1 MKKAK
6 RFLTGLL
13 SAVLA
18 LSLCAMPAMAE
29 GGTITSTIDT
39 NRTGSLTIN
48 KYEGNEAKEDN
59 LLDGVTFTAYKVA
72 DIVQSTT
79 EAGTTDVKMQP
90 VEALTNIKPD
100 IQITSETKYDDIKD
114 TVEKALAKD
123 ADPKLVAAGT
133 AVTGESLDASGN
145 KIKGQAKFTNLGVG
159 VYLIVETDAPSQ
171 IVNKTANFL
180 VSIPMANEDGTGWN
194 YNIVANPKN
203 AAVYGGISLKK
214 YGKNYTP
221 DGNSSEA
228 PLEGAKFYL
237 QRKEGDEWVTVTAPT
252 VSNGNGTVDA
262 ETGLLTTNRDGM
274 INITDLAPGTYR
286 FIEYSAPQGY
296 IMDGQAAYEFTI
308 NNNQTVTIDD
318 AYKDTLENTI
328 KVVNEKPS
336 MEKQVKTGVDA
347 ENKDVYGKATDAS
360 VGDVVTWKVTAAVPS
375 NVNKLAKYILTD
387 NMSEALTWE
396 SETEANLTIETKPNV
411 ELVKGTDYTLTVPVN
426 GTAGGTWTIEF
437 TTEGKDKLAASK
449 VTSISVTFNTKLNS
463 NATVNNKG
471 NLNDAGLTY
480 SNGFTSDDEKYP
492 DQPEPKDEVIK
503 NEASVYTFG
512 MNVEKVDGKD
522 SNVKLQGAE
531 FDLYLYNGSETNP
544 TEAELKNNGVKV
556 GHYTTDENGKIH
568 VSGLKNGT
576 YYLVETKAP
585 TYSVVENG
593 ETKTYSY
600 NLLKEP
606 VKVVVAVEYVVK
618 ETTTITTDENGN
630 VTTNK
635 SVDSE
640 KYVGG
645 ENNSGNYKVIIK
657 NNKGFNLPTTG
668 GFGTLLFSGIGV
680 LLVVAG
686 VGVLLSL
693 KKKNRA

>member
-13 SAVLA
+13 SAALA
-18 LSLCAMPAMAE
+18 LSLCAMPAMAADNGE
-29 GGTITSTIDT
+29 TITSTINT
-39 NRTGSLTIN
+39 AQKGSLTIN
-48 KYEGNEAKEDN
+48 KYEGDKDDPDK

-72 DIVQSTT
+72 DIVQST

-90 VEALTNIKPD
+90 VEALTSIKPD
-100 IQITSETKYDDIKD
+100 IQITSETKYNDIKD
-114 TVEKALAKD
+114 TVEKALAED
-123 ADPKLVAAGT
+123 ATPKLTAFATATTGDKGT
-133 AVTGESLDASGN
+133 
-145 KIKGQAKFTNLGVG
+145 KGQAVFSEMPVG
-159 VYLIVETDAPSQ
+159 VYLIVETGAPSQ

-214 YGKNYTP
+214 YGKNYNP
-221 DGNSSEA
+221 DGTFSEVA
-228 PLEGAKFYL
+228 LSGATFYL
-237 QRKEGDEWVTVTAPT
+237 QRQEGDNWVTVTAPT
-252 VSNGNGTVDA
+252 VSGGNGSVDA
-262 ETGLLTTNRDGM
+262 SGLLTTSADGI

-296 IMDGQAAYEFTI
+296 IMDGQAAYVFTI
-308 NNNQTVTIDD
+308 NNDQSVTISD
-318 AYKDTLENTI
+318 AYKDTLADTI
-328 KVVNEKPS
+328 KVVNEKPN
-336 MEKQVKTGVDA
+336 MEKQVKTGVDT

-360 VGDVVTWKVTAAVPS
+360 VSDVVTWKVTAAVPS

-387 NMSEALTWE
+387 TMSSALTWE
-396 SETEANLTIETKPNV
+396 SETEANLTIKTNPDV
-411 ELVKGTDYTLTVPVN
+411 ELVKDTDYTLTVPAN
-426 GTAGGTWTIEF
+426 GTEGGTWTIEF
-437 TTEGKDKLAASK
+437 TTTGKEKLAANN
-449 VTSISVTFNTKLNS
+449 VTSISVTFNTKLNDK
-463 NATVNNKG
+463 ATVNNTG

-480 SNGFTSDDEKYP
+480 SNGFKSDDAKYP
-492 DQPEPKDEVIK
+492 EQPEPKDEVIK
-503 NEASVYTFG
+503 NQASVYTFG
-512 MNVEKVDGKD
+512 MKVEKVDGKN
-522 SNVKLQGAE
+522 SSIKLQGAE

-544 TEAELKNNGVKV
+544 TEAELKNNGHCV
-556 GHYTTDENGKIH
+556 GHYTTDKEGKIH

-585 TYSVVENG
+585 TYTVVENG

-606 VKVVVAVEYVVK
+606 VKVVVAVEYEV
-618 ETTTITTDENGN
+618 TTNTTITTDANGN

-635 SVDSE
+635 IVSE

-645 ENNSGNYKVIIK
+645 EDDSGNYKVIIK

>member
-1 MKKAK
+1 MRKAK

-13 SAVLA
+13 SAALA

-39 NRTGSLTIN
+39 SRTGNLTIN
-48 KYEGNEAKEDN
+48 KYEGDKAEDDK

-72 DIVQSTT
+72 DIVQST

-90 VEALTNIKPD
+90 VEALKNIKSD
-100 IQITSETKYDDIKD
+100 IQITSGTKYDDIED
-114 TVEKALAKD
+114 TVEKALAKN
-123 ADPKLVAAGT
+123 ANPKLTAFATATTGDKGT
-133 AVTGESLDASGN
+133 
-145 KIKGQAKFTNLGVG
+145 KGQAVFNGMPVG

-180 VSIPMANEDGTGWN
+180 VSIPMVNANGDGWN
-194 YNIVANPKN
+194 YDIVANPKN

-214 YGKNYTP
+214 YGKNYNP
-221 DGNSSEA
+221 DGTFTEVALS
-228 PLEGAKFYL
+228 GATFYL
-237 QRKEGDEWVTVTAPT
+237 QRKEGDNWVTVTAPT
-252 VSNGNGTVDA
+252 VSPNNGSVDA
-262 ETGLLTTNRDGM
+262 SGLLTTSTDGM

-286 FIEYSAPQGY
+286 FIECSAPQGY

-308 NNNQTVTIDD
+308 NPDQTVTISE
-318 AYKDTLENTI
+318 AYKDTRLANTI
-328 KVVNEKPS
+328 KVVNEKPNI
-336 MEKQVKTGVDA
+336 EKQVKTGVDA
-347 ENKDVYGKATDAS
+347 YGKATDAS

-387 NMSEALTWE
+387 NMSQALTWK
-396 SETEANLTIETKPNV
+396 SETEANLTIETNPHVDLV
-411 ELVKGTDYTLTVPVN
+411 ENTDYKLTVPAN
-426 GTAGGTWTIEF
+426 GTKGGTWTIDF
-437 TTEGKDKLAASK
+437 TTAGKDKLAANN

-463 NATVNNKG
+463 KATVNNKG

-480 SNGFTSDDEKYP
+480 SNGFKSTDEEYP
-492 DQPEPKDEVIK
+492 DQPDPKDEVIK

-522 SNVKLQGAE
+522 SSVKLQGAE
-531 FDLYLYNGSETNP
+531 FDLYLYNGSEKNP
-544 TEAELKNNGVKV
+544 TEAELKKTGVKV
-556 GHYTTDENGKIH
+556 GHYTTNEYGEIH

-585 TYSVVENG
+585 TYNVVENG

-600 NLLKEP
+600 NLLREP
-606 VKVVVAVEYVVK
+606 VQVVVAVEYEVK
-618 ETTTITTDENGN
+618 ETTTTTTDANGN

-635 SVDSE
+635 IESE

-686 VGVLLSL
+686 VGVLLNL
-693 KKKNRA
+693 KKKNRT

>member
-13 SAVLA
+13 SAALA

-48 KYEGNEAKEDN
+48 KYEGNEQDPDK

-90 VEALTNIKPD
+90 VEALTTIDPD
-100 IQITSETKYDDIKD
+100 IQITSETKYDNIRD
-114 TVEKALAKD
+114 TVDAALAD
-123 ADPKLVAAGT
+123 GADPKLTAFATATTGDNGT
-133 AVTGESLDASGN
+133 
-145 KIKGQAKFTNLGVG
+145 KGQAVFNEMPVG

-214 YGKNYTP
+214 YGKNYNP
-221 DGNSSEA
+221 DGSSTEA
-228 PLEGAKFYL
+228 PLGGAKFYL
-237 QRKEGDEWVTVTAPT
+237 QRKEGNEWVTVTAPT

-262 ETGLLTTNRDGM
+262 ETGLLTTNNDGM

-296 IMDGQAAYEFTI
+296 IMDGQAAYVFTI
-308 NNNQTVTIDD
+308 NNDQTVTISD
-318 AYKDTLENTI
+318 AYKDTLANTI
-328 KVVNEKPS
+328 KVVNEKPN

-347 ENKDVYGKATDAS
+347 ENKDVYGNATDAS

-387 NMSEALTWE
+387 NMSKALTWE
-396 SETEANLTIETKPNV
+396 SEAKANLTIATNPNV
-411 ELVKGTDYTLTVPVN
+411 DLVKGTDYTLTVPVD
-426 GTAGGTWTIEF
+426 GTEGGTWTIEF
-437 TTEGKDKLAASK
+437 TTAGKEKLAANN
-449 VTSISVTFNTKLNS
+449 VTSISVTFNTKLNDK
-463 NATVNNKG
+463 ATVNKTG

-480 SNGFTSDDEKYP
+480 SNGFKSDDAKYP
-492 DQPEPKDEVIK
+492 EQPEPKDEVIK

-556 GHYTTDENGKIH
+556 GHYTTDENGEIH

-585 TYSVVENG
+585 TYNVVENG

-606 VKVVVAVEYVVK
+606 VKVVVAVEYEVK
-618 ETTTITTDENGN
+618 ETTTITTDANGN

-635 SVDSE
+635 IESK
-640 KYVGG
+640 KYLGG
-645 ENNSGNYKVIIK
+645 ENDSGNYKVIIK

>member
-13 SAVLA
+13 SAALA

-29 GGTITSTIDT
+29 GGTITSTINT
-39 NRTGSLTIN
+39 AQKGSLTIN
-48 KYEGNEAKEDN
+48 KYEGDAADADN

-72 DIVQSTT
+72 DIVQST

-90 VEALTNIKPD
+90 VDALTSIKPD
-100 IQITSETKYDDIKD
+100 IQITSETQYKDIKD
-114 TVEKALAKD
+114 TVDAALAD
-123 ADPKLVAAGT
+123 GANPKLIAFATATTGANGT
-133 AVTGESLDASGN
+133 
-145 KIKGQAKFTNLGVG
+145 KGQAVFSEMPVG
-159 VYLIVETDAPSQ
+159 VYLIVETGAPSQ

-180 VSIPMANEDGTGWN
+180 VSIPMANADGTGWN
-194 YNIVANPKN
+194 YDIVANPKN
-203 AAVYGGISLKK
+203 AAVYGGISLRK

-221 DGNSSEA
+221 DGKSSEV
-228 PLEGAKFYL
+228 PLEGATFYL
-237 QRKEGDEWVTVTAPT
+237 QRKAGDEWVTVTAPT

-308 NNNQTVTIDD
+308 NPDQTVTISGAYQD
-318 AYKDTLENTI
+318 ALLNTI

-387 NMSEALTWE
+387 TMSEALTWE
-396 SETEANLTIETKPNV
+396 SVEKANLTIETNPHV
-411 ELVKGTDYTLTVPVN
+411 DLVKDTDYTLTVPAN
-426 GTAGGTWTIEF
+426 DTEGGTWTIEF
-437 TTEGKDKLAASK
+437 TTAGKDKLAASK

-480 SNGFTSDDEKYP
+480 SNGFKSDDEKYP
-492 DQPEPKDEVIK
+492 DQPDPKDEVIK

-512 MNVEKVDGKD
+512 MKVEKVDGKD
-522 SNVKLQGAE
+522 SRGKLPGAE
-531 FDLYLYNGSETNP
+531 FDLYLYNGSEANP
-544 TEAELKNNGVKV
+544 TEAELKNHGKLV
-556 GHYTTDENGKIH
+556 GHYTTDVNGQIN
-568 VSGLKNGT
+568 VSGLENGT

-585 TYSVVENG
+585 TYNVVENG
-593 ETKTYSY
+593 ETKIYSY

-606 VKVVVAVEYVVK
+606 VKVVVAVEYEVK
-618 ETTTITTDENGN
+618 ETTTITTDANGN

-635 SVDSE
+635 IESK

-645 ENNSGNYKVIIK
+645 ENDSGNYKVIIK

>member
-13 SAVLA
+13 SAALA
-18 LSLCAMPAMAE
+18 LSLCAMPAMAADNGE
-29 GGTITSTIDT
+29 TITSTINT
-39 NRTGSLTIN
+39 AQKGSLTIN
-48 KYEGNEAKEDN
+48 KYEGDKQDPEK

-72 DIVQSTT
+72 DIVQST

-90 VEALTNIKPD
+90 VEALTKIKSD

-114 TVEKALAKD
+114 TVDAALAED
-123 ADPKLVAAGT
+123 ANPKLT
-133 AVTGESLDASGN
+133 AFATATTGDNG
-145 KIKGQAKFTNLGVG
+145 ITGQAVFSEMPVG
-159 VYLIVETDAPSQ
+159 VYLIVETGAPSQ

-180 VSIPMANEDGTGWN
+180 VSIPMAKEDGTGWN
-194 YNIVANPKN
+194 YDIVANPKN

-214 YGKNYTP
+214 YGKNYNP
-221 DGNSSEA
+221 DGTFSEVA
-228 PLEGAKFYL
+228 LSGATFYL
-237 QRKEGDEWVTVTAPT
+237 QRKEGDDWVTVTAPT
-252 VSNGNGTVDA
+252 VSDSNGSVDA
-262 ETGLLTTNRDGM
+262 SGLLTTSANGM

-308 NNNQTVTIDD
+308 NNDQTVTISD
-318 AYKDTLENTI
+318 AYKDTLANTI

-347 ENKDVYGKATDAS
+347 YGKATDAS

-387 NMSEALTWE
+387 NMSKALTWE
-396 SETEANLTIETKPNV
+396 SETEANLTIETNPNV
-411 ELVKGTDYTLTVPVN
+411 KLDKDTDYTLTVPED
-426 GTAGGTWTIEF
+426 GTEGGTWTIEF
-437 TTEGKDKLAASK
+437 TTAGKEKLAANN
-449 VTSISVTFNTKLNS
+449 VTSISVTFNTRLNK
-463 NATVNNKG
+463 NATVNKEG
-471 NLNDAGLTY
+471 NLNDASLTY
-480 SNGFTSDDEKYP
+480 SNGFKSNDEEYP
-492 DQPEPKDEVIK
+492 TQPDPKDEVIK

-512 MNVEKVDGKD
+512 MNIEKVDGKD
-522 SNVKLQGAE
+522 SRGKLQGAE

-556 GHYTTDENGKIH
+556 GHYTTDVYGEIH

-585 TYSVVENG
+585 TYNVVENG

-606 VKVVVAVEYVVK
+606 VKVVVNVQYEVDTK
-618 ETTTITTDENGN
+618 TTITTDANGN

-635 SVDSE
+635 IESK

-645 ENNSGNYKVIIK
+645 ENDSGNYKVIIK

-693 KKKNRA
+693 KKKNRT

>member
-13 SAVLA
+13 SAALA

-48 KYEGNEAKEDN
+48 KYEGDAAEEDK

-72 DIVQSTT
+72 NIVQST

-90 VEALTNIKPD
+90 VEALTKIKSD
-100 IQITSETKYDDIKD
+100 IQITSETKYDNIKD

-123 ADPKLVAAGT
+123 ADPKLIAFAT
-133 AVTGESLDASGN
+133 ATTGANDV
-145 KIKGQAKFTNLGVG
+145 KGQAVFSEMPVG
-159 VYLIVETDAPSQ
+159 VYLIVETGAPSQ
-171 IVNKTANFL
+171 IVNNTANFL
-180 VSIPMANEDGTGWN
+180 VSIPMANTDGTGWN
-194 YNIVANPKN
+194 YDIVANPKN

-214 YGKNYTP
+214 YGKNYNP
-221 DGNSSEA
+221 DGTFSEVA
-228 PLEGAKFYL
+228 LSGATFYL
-237 QRKEGDEWVTVTAPT
+237 QRQEGDNWVTVTAPT
-252 VSNGNGTVDA
+252 VSANNGSVDA
-262 ETGLLTTNRDGM
+262 SGLLTTSTEGM

-286 FIEYSAPQGY
+286 FIEHSAPQGY
-296 IMDGQAAYEFTI
+296 IMDGQAAYVFTI
-308 NNNQTVTIDD
+308 NNDQTVTISEAYQD
-318 AYKDTLENTI
+318 ALPNTI
-328 KVVNEKPS
+328 KVVNEKPN
-336 MEKQVKTGVDA
+336 MEKQVKTGVDT
-347 ENKDVYGKATDAS
+347 YGKATDAS

-387 NMSEALTWE
+387 NMSKALTWE
-396 SETEANLTIETKPNV
+396 SVAKANLTIETNPNV
-411 ELVKGTDYTLTVPVN
+411 ELVKGTDYTLTVPAD
-426 GTAGGTWTIEF
+426 GTEGGTWTIEF
-437 TTEGKDKLAASK
+437 TTSGKEKLAASN
-449 VTSISVTFNTKLNS
+449 VTSISVTFNTTLNK
-463 NATVNNKG
+463 NATVNNTG

-480 SNGFTSDDEKYP
+480 SNGFKSDDAKYP
-492 DQPEPKDEVIK
+492 EQPEPKDEVIK
-503 NEASVYTFG
+503 NQASVYTFG
-512 MNVEKVDGKD
+512 MKVEKVDGKN
-522 SNVKLQGAE
+522 SSIKLQGAE

-585 TYSVVENG
+585 TYSVTENG

-606 VKVVVAVEYVVK
+606 VKVVVAVQYEVTT
-618 ETTTITTDENGN
+618 TTTITTDENGN

-635 SVDSE
+635 IVSE

-645 ENNSGNYKVIIK
+645 EDDSGNYKVIIK

>member
-13 SAVLA
+13 SAALA
-18 LSLCAMPAMAE
+18 LSLCAMPAMANAMLPP
-29 GGTITSTIDT
+29 STIETD
-39 NRTGSLTIN
+39 REGSLTIY
-48 KYEGNEAKEDN
+48 KFEGNEAKEDK
-59 LLDGVTFTAYKVA
+59 LLDGVTFTAYQVA
-72 DIVQSTT
+72 DIEQPTDPTT
-79 EAGTTDVKMQP
+79 GTTGVEMKPVK
-90 VEALTNIKPD
+90 ALTDIDPD
-100 IQITSETKYDDIKD
+100 IKITSETKYTDIKE
-114 TVEKALAKD
+114 TVDAALAN
-123 ADPKLVAAGT
+123 GT
-133 AVTGESLDASGN
+133 LTAFNTATTGENGT
-145 KIKGQAKFTNLGVG
+145 KGEAKFEKMPVG

-180 VSIPMANEDGTGWN
+180 VSIPMVNEDGKSWN
-194 YNIVANPKN
+194 YDIKVYPKN
-203 AAVYGGISLKK
+203 TAVYGGINLKK
-214 YGKNYTP
+214 YGKNYNP
-221 DGNSSEA
+221 DGTSTEVALS
-228 PLEGAKFYL
+228 GATFYL
-237 QRKEGDEWVTVTAPT
+237 QRKDGDQWVTVTAPK
-252 VSNGNGTVDA
+252 VSDGNGTVDGN
-262 ETGLLTTNRDGM
+262 GLLTTSADGM

-308 NNNQTVTIDD
+308 NDNQTVTISD
-318 AYKDTLENTI
+318 AYKDTLPDTI

-387 NMSEALTWE
+387 TMSSALTWE
-396 SETEANLTIETKPNV
+396 SETEANLTIATNPNV
-411 ELVKGTDYTLTVPVN
+411 ALEDTDYILTVPKD
-426 GTAGGTWTIEF
+426 GTEGGTWTIEF
-437 TTEGKDKLAASK
+437 TTAGKEKLATNK
-449 VTSISVTFNTKLNS
+449 VTSISVTFNTTLND
-463 NATVNNKG
+463 NATVNKTG
-471 NLNDAGLTY
+471 NLNDASLTY
-480 SNGFTSDDEKYP
+480 SNGFKSNDEEYP
-492 DQPEPKDEVIK
+492 TQPDPKDEVIK

-522 SNVKLQGAE
+522 SSIKLQGAE
-531 FDLYLYNGSETNP
+531 FNLYLYNGSETNP
-544 TEAELKNNGVKV
+544 TEAELAKNGVFV
-556 GHYTTDENGKIH
+556 GHYTTGENGEIH
-568 VSGLKNGT
+568 VNGLKNGT

-585 TYSVVENG
+585 TYNGVENG

-606 VKVVVAVEYVVK
+606 VKVVVNVQYEVTTK
-618 ETTTITTDENGN
+618 TTIKTDANGN

-635 SVDSE
+635 IEST
-640 KYVGG
+640 KYLGG
-645 ENNSGNYKVIIK
+645 ENDSGNYKVIIK

-693 KKKNRA
+693 KKKNRT

>member
-13 SAVLA
+13 SAALA

-48 KYEGNEAKEDN
+48 KYEGDKAEDDK

-72 DIVQSTT
+72 DIVQSPDAST
-79 EAGTTDVKMQP
+79 GTTDVKMQP
-90 VEALTNIKPD
+90 VKALTKINSD

-114 TVEKALAKD
+114 TVDAALAD
-123 ADPKLVAAGT
+123 GADPKLEAAGT

-180 VSIPMANEDGTGWN
+180 VSIPMVNADGTGWN
-194 YNIVANPKN
+194 YDIVANPKN

-214 YGKNYTP
+214 YGKNYNP
-221 DGNSSEA
+221 DGSSTEV

-252 VSNGNGTVDA
+252 VSADNGTVDA
-262 ETGLLTTNRDGM
+262 KTGLLTTSKQGM

-308 NNNQTVTIDD
+308 NNDQTVTISEAYQD
-318 AYKDTLENTI
+318 ALPNTI

-336 MEKQVKTGVDA
+336 IEKQVKTGVDA
-347 ENKDVYGKATDAS
+347 YGKATDAS

-387 NMSEALTWE
+387 TMSNALTWE
-396 SETEANLTIETKPNV
+396 SVEKANLTIETNPHV
-411 ELVKGTDYTLTVPVN
+411 DLVKDTDYTLTVPKD
-426 GTAGGTWTIEF
+426 GTEGGTWTIEF
-437 TTEGKDKLAASK
+437 TTAGKDKLAANN

-480 SNGFTSDDEKYP
+480 SNGFKSNDEKYP

-512 MNVEKVDGKD
+512 MNIEKVDGKD
-522 SNVKLQGAE
+522 SRGKLQGAE

-544 TEAELKNNGVKV
+544 TEADLKNNGKLV
-556 GHYTTDENGKIH
+556 GHYTTDVNGQIH
-568 VSGLKNGT
+568 VSGLENGT

-585 TYSVVENG
+585 TYNVEENG
-593 ETKTYSY
+593 KIKTYSY

-618 ETTTITTDENGN
+618 ETTTITTDEHGN

-635 SVDSE
+635 KIESE

-657 NNKGFNLPTTG
+657 NNKGFDLPTTG

>member
-1 MKKAK
+1 MKKK
-6 RFLTGLL
+6 SRFLTGLL
-13 SAVLA
+13 SAVMA

-48 KYEGNEAKEDN
+48 KYEGDKAEDDK

-72 DIVQSTT
+72 DIVQSTV
-79 EAGTTDVKMQP
+79 AGTTDVKMQP

-159 VYLIVETDAPSQ
+159 VYLIVETGAPSQ

-180 VSIPMANEDGTGWN
+180 VSIPMANADGTGWN
-194 YNIVANPKN
+194 YDIVANPKN

-214 YGKNYTP
+214 YGKNYNP
-221 DGNSSEA
+221 DGTFSEVA
-228 PLEGAKFYL
+228 LSGATFYL
-237 QRKEGDEWVTVTAPT
+237 QRQEGDNWVTVTAPT
-252 VSNGNGTVDA
+252 VSPNNGSVD
-262 ETGLLTTNRDGM
+262 EKGLLTTSTEGM

-286 FIEYSAPQGY
+286 FIEHSAPQGY
-296 IMDGQAAYEFTI
+296 IMDGQAAYVFTI
-308 NNNQTVTIDD
+308 NNDQTVTINN
-318 AYKDTLENTI
+318 AYKDTLANTI

-336 MEKQVKTGVDA
+336 MEKQVKTGVDT
-347 ENKDVYGKATDAS
+347 YGKATDAS
-360 VGDVVTWKVTAAVPS
+360 VGDVVTWKVTSAVPS

-396 SETEANLTIETKPNV
+396 SETEANLTIETNPNV
-411 ELVKGTDYTLTVPVN
+411 VLEDTDYTLTVPAD
-426 GTAGGTWTIEF
+426 GTKGGTWTIEF
-437 TTEGKDKLAASK
+437 TTAGKDKLAANK

-463 NATVNNKG
+463 KATVNNKG

-480 SNGFTSDDEKYP
+480 SNGFKSTDDKYP
-492 DQPEPKDEVIK
+492 DQPDPKDEVIK

-512 MNVEKVDGKD
+512 MNIEKVDGKD
-522 SNVKLQGAE
+522 SRGKLQGAE

-544 TEAELKNNGVKV
+544 TEAELKTNGVKV
-556 GHYTTDENGKIH
+556 GHYTTNEFGAIH

-585 TYSVVENG
+585 TYNVVENG
-593 ETKTYSY
+593 KTKTYSY

-606 VKVVVAVEYVVK
+606 VKVVVAVEYEVK
-618 ETTTITTDENGN
+618 ETTTTTTDANGN

-635 SVDSE
+635 IESK

-668 GFGTLLFSGIGV
+668 GFGTLLFSGIGA
-680 LLVVAG
+680 LLVVGG
-686 VGVLLSL
+686 VGVLMST
-693 KKKNRA
+693 KKKKGNA

>member
-13 SAVLA
+13 SAALA
-18 LSLCAMPAMAE
+18 LSLCAMPAMAADNGE
-29 GGTITSTIDT
+29 TITSTINT
-39 NRTGSLTIN
+39 AQKGSLTIN
-48 KYEGNEAKEDN
+48 KYEGNEQDPDK

-72 DIVQSTT
+72 DIVQST

-90 VEALTNIKPD
+90 VKALTSIDPA
-100 IQITSETKYDDIKD
+100 IQITSETKYDEIKD
-114 TVEKALAKD
+114 TVEQALAED
-123 ADPKLVAAGT
+123 ANPKLTAFATAKTGDNGT
-133 AVTGESLDASGN
+133 
-145 KIKGQAKFTNLGVG
+145 KGQAVFNEMPVG

-180 VSIPMANEDGTGWN
+180 VSIPMVKEDRTGWD
-194 YNIVANPKN
+194 YDIVANPKN

-214 YGKNYTP
+214 YAKNYNP
-221 DGNSSEA
+221 DGTFSEVA
-228 PLEGAKFYL
+228 LSGAKFYL
-237 QRKEGDEWVTVTAPT
+237 QRKEGDNWETVTAPT
-252 VSNGNGTVDA
+252 VSANNGSVDA
-262 ETGLLTTNRDGM
+262 NGLLTTSTDGM

-296 IMDGQAAYEFTI
+296 IMDGQAAYVFTI
-308 NNNQTVTIDD
+308 NNDQSVTISD
-318 AYKDTLENTI
+318 AYKDTLANTI
-328 KVVNEKPS
+328 KVVNEKPN

-347 ENKDVYGKATDAS
+347 ENKDVYGNATDAS

-387 NMSEALTWE
+387 NMSKALTWE
-396 SETEANLTIETKPNV
+396 SETAANLTIATNPNV
-411 ELVKGTDYTLTVPVN
+411 DLVKGTDYTLTVPVD
-426 GTAGGTWTIEF
+426 GTEGGTWTIEF
-437 TTEGKDKLAASK
+437 TTAGKEKLAANN
-449 VTSISVTFNTKLNS
+449 VTSISVTFNTKLNDK
-463 NATVNNKG
+463 ATVNNTG

-480 SNGFTSDDEKYP
+480 SNGFKSDDEKYP
-492 DQPEPKDEVIK
+492 EQPEPKDEVIK

-512 MNVEKVDGKD
+512 MKVEKVDGKD

-556 GHYTTDENGKIH
+556 GHYTTDENGEIH

-585 TYSVVENG
+585 TYSVEENG
-593 ETKTYSY
+593 KTKTYSY

-606 VKVVVAVEYVVK
+606 VKVVVAVEYEVK
-618 ETTTITTDENGN
+618 ETTTITTDANGN

-635 SVDSE
+635 IESK
-640 KYVGG
+640 KYLGG
-645 ENNSGNYKVIIK
+645 ENDSGNYKVIIK

>member
-1 MKKAK
+1 MKKVK

-13 SAVLA
+13 SAALA
-18 LSLCAMPAMAE
+18 LSLCAMPAMAADNGE
-29 GGTITSTIDT
+29 TITSTINT
-39 NRTGSLTIN
+39 AQKGSLTIN
-48 KYEGNEAKEDN
+48 KYEGDKQDPEK

-72 DIVQSTT
+72 DIVQST

-90 VEALTNIKPD
+90 VEALTKIKSD

-114 TVEKALAKD
+114 TVDAALAED
-123 ADPKLVAAGT
+123 ANPKLT
-133 AVTGESLDASGN
+133 AFATATTGDNG
-145 KIKGQAKFTNLGVG
+145 ITGQAVFSEMPVG
-159 VYLIVETDAPSQ
+159 VYLIVETGAPSQ

-180 VSIPMANEDGTGWN
+180 VSIPMAKEDGTGWN
-194 YNIVANPKN
+194 YDIVANPKN

-214 YGKNYTP
+214 YGKNYNP
-221 DGNSSEA
+221 DGTFSEVA
-228 PLEGAKFYL
+228 LSGATFYL
-237 QRKEGDEWVTVTAPT
+237 QRKEGDDWVTVTAPT
-252 VSNGNGTVDA
+252 VSANNGSVDA
-262 ETGLLTTNRDGM
+262 KGLLTTSDSGM

-286 FIEYSAPQGY
+286 FIEHSAPQGY

-308 NNNQTVTIDD
+308 NDNQTVTISD
-318 AYKDTLENTI
+318 AYKDTLPDTI

-360 VGDVVTWKVTAAVPS
+360 VGDIVTWKVTAAVPS

-387 NMSEALTWE
+387 NMSNALTWE
-396 SETEANLTIETKPNV
+396 SETEANLTIETNPNV
-411 ELVKGTDYTLTVPVN
+411 KLEKGTDYTLTVPAD
-426 GTAGGTWTIEF
+426 GTEGGTWTIEF
-437 TTEGKDKLAASK
+437 TTAGKEKLAANK
-449 VTSISVTFNTKLNS
+449 VTSISVTFNTTLNK
-463 NATVNNKG
+463 NATVNNTG

-480 SNGFTSDDEKYP
+480 SNGFKSDDAKYP
-492 DQPEPKDEVIK
+492 EQPEPKDEVIK
-503 NEASVYTFG
+503 NQASVYTFG
-512 MNVEKVDGKD
+512 MKVEKVDGKN
-522 SNVKLQGAE
+522 SSIKLQGAE

-585 TYSVVENG
+585 TYSVTENG

-606 VKVVVAVEYVVK
+606 VKVVVAVQYEVTT
-618 ETTTITTDENGN
+618 TTTITTDENGN

-635 SVDSE
+635 IVSE

-645 ENNSGNYKVIIK
+645 EDDSGNYKVIIK
-657 NNKGFNLPTTG
+657 NNKGFDLPTTG

>member
-1 MKKAK
+1 MKKVK

-13 SAVLA
+13 SAALA
-18 LSLCAMPAMAE
+18 LSLCAMPAMAADNGE
-29 GGTITSTIDT
+29 TITSTINT
-39 NRTGSLTIN
+39 AQKGSLTIN
-48 KYEGNEAKEDN
+48 KYEGDKQDPEK

-72 DIVQSTT
+72 DIVQST

-90 VEALTNIKPD
+90 VEALTKIKSD

-114 TVEKALAKD
+114 TVDAALAED
-123 ADPKLVAAGT
+123 ANPKLT
-133 AVTGESLDASGN
+133 AFATATTGDNG
-145 KIKGQAKFTNLGVG
+145 ITGQAVFSEMPVG
-159 VYLIVETDAPSQ
+159 VYLIVETGAPSQ

-180 VSIPMANEDGTGWN
+180 VSIPMAKEDGTGWN
-194 YNIVANPKN
+194 YYIVANPKN

-214 YGKNYTP
+214 YGKNYNP
-221 DGNSSEA
+221 DGTFSEVA
-228 PLEGAKFYL
+228 LSGATFYL
-237 QRKEGDEWVTVTAPT
+237 QRKEGDDWVTVTAPT
-252 VSNGNGTVDA
+252 VSANNGSVDA
-262 ETGLLTTNRDGM
+262 KGLLTTSDSGM

-286 FIEYSAPQGY
+286 FIEHSAPQGY

-308 NNNQTVTIDD
+308 NDNQTVTISD
-318 AYKDTLENTI
+318 AYKDTLPDTI

-360 VGDVVTWKVTAAVPS
+360 VGDIVTWKVTAAVPS

-387 NMSEALTWE
+387 NMSNALTWE
-396 SETEANLTIETKPNV
+396 SETEANLTIETNPNV
-411 ELVKGTDYTLTVPVN
+411 KLEKGTDYTLTVPAD
-426 GTAGGTWTIEF
+426 GTEGGTWTIEF
-437 TTEGKDKLAASK
+437 TTAGKEKLAANK
-449 VTSISVTFNTKLNS
+449 VTSISVTFNTTLNK
-463 NATVNNKG
+463 NATVNNTG

-480 SNGFTSDDEKYP
+480 SNGFKSDDAKYP
-492 DQPEPKDEVIK
+492 EQPEPKDEVIK
-503 NEASVYTFG
+503 NQASVYTFG
-512 MNVEKVDGKD
+512 MKVEKVDGKN
-522 SNVKLQGAE
+522 SSIKLQGAE

-556 GHYTTDENGKIH
+556 RHYTTDENGKIH

-585 TYSVVENG
+585 TYSVTENG

-606 VKVVVAVEYVVK
+606 VKVVVAVQYEVTT
-618 ETTTITTDENGN
+618 TTTITTDENGN

-635 SVDSE
+635 IVSE

-645 ENNSGNYKVIIK
+645 EDDSGNYKVIIK

>member
-13 SAVLA
+13 SAALA
-18 LSLCAMPAMAE
+18 LSLCAMPAMAASFANV
-29 GGTITSTIDT
+29 STIDT
-39 NRTGSLTIN
+39 NRQGSLTIY
-48 KYEGNEAKEDN
+48 KYEGNEAKEDK
-59 LLDGVTFTAYKVA
+59 LLDGVTFTAYQVA
-72 DIVQSTT
+72 DIVQPTDPTT
-79 EAGTTDVKMQP
+79 GTTGVEMKP
-90 VEALTNIKPD
+90 VEALTNIKRD
-100 IQITSETKYDDIKD
+100 IKITSETKYNDIKE
-114 TVEKALAKD
+114 TVEKALADD
-123 ADPKLVAAGT
+123 ANPKLTAFATATTGANGT
-133 AVTGESLDASGN
+133 
-145 KIKGQAKFTNLGVG
+145 KGQAVFSEMPVG
-159 VYLIVETDAPSQ
+159 VYLIVETGAPSQ

-194 YNIVANPKN
+194 YNIEVYPKN

-214 YGKNYTP
+214 CGKNYNP
-221 DGNSSEA
+221 DGTSTEVALS
-228 PLEGAKFYL
+228 GATFYL
-237 QRKEGDEWVTVTAPT
+237 QRQEEDNWVTVTAPK
-252 VSNGNGTVDA
+252 VSANNGSVGEN
-262 ETGLLTTNRDGM
+262 GLLTTSDSGM

-308 NNNQTVTIDD
+308 NNNQSVTIKGD
-318 AYKDTLENTI
+318 YKDDKLKDTI
-328 KVVNEKPS
+328 KVVNEKPNV
-336 MEKQVKTGVDA
+336 EKQVKTGVDA
-347 ENKDVYGKATDAS
+347 YGKATDAS

-387 NMSEALTWE
+387 TMSSALTWE
-396 SETEANLTIETKPNV
+396 SETEANLTIEPNQNV
-411 ELVKGTDYTLTVPVN
+411 DLAEGTDYTLTVPED
-426 GTAGGTWTIEF
+426 GKEGGTWTIEF
-437 TTEGKDKLAASK
+437 TTAGKNKLAANK

-463 NATVNNKG
+463 NATVNNTG

-480 SNGFTSDDEKYP
+480 SNGFKSDDAKYP
-492 DQPEPKDEVIK
+492 EQPEPKDEVIK

-512 MNVEKVDGKD
+512 MNIEKVDGKD
-522 SNVKLQGAE
+522 SRGKLQGAE

-544 TEAELKNNGVKV
+544 TEAELENNGVKV
-556 GHYTTDENGKIH
+556 GHYTTDVYGEIH

-576 YYLVETKAP
+576 YYLIETKAP
-585 TYSVVENG
+585 TYNVTTENG

-606 VKVVVAVEYVVK
+606 VKVVVAVQYEV
-618 ETTTITTDENGN
+618 TTTTTTDANGN
-630 VTTNK
+630 VTTIVSK
-635 SVDSE
+635 
-640 KYVGG
+640 KYLGG

-657 NNKGFNLPTTG
+657 NNKGFDLPTTG

-693 KKKNRA
+693 KKKNRT

>member
-13 SAVLA
+13 SAALA
-18 LSLCAMPAMAE
+18 LSLCAMPAMANA
-29 GGTITSTIDT
+29 TLPPTTIDT
-39 NRTGSLTIN
+39 TKTGSLTIY
-48 KYEGNEAKEDN
+48 KFEGNEATEDN
-59 LLDGVTFTAYKVA
+59 LLNGVTFTAYKVA
-72 DIVQSTT
+72 NIVQPTDPTT
-79 EAGTTDVKMQP
+79 GTTGVEMQP
-90 VEALTNIKPD
+90 VEALTTIDPD
-100 IQITSETKYDDIKD
+100 IKITSETKYEDIKD
-114 TVEKALAKD
+114 TVDAALAEN
-123 ADPKLVAAGT
+123 ANPKLTAFATATTGKNGT
-133 AVTGESLDASGN
+133 N
-145 KIKGQAKFTNLGVG
+145 GQAVFSEMPVG

-180 VSIPMANEDGTGWN
+180 VSIPMVNENGKSWD
-194 YNIVANPKN
+194 YDIKVYPKN

-214 YGKNYTP
+214 YGKNYNA
-221 DGNSSEA
+221 DGTSTEVALS
-228 PLEGAKFYL
+228 GAKFYL
-237 QRKEGDEWVTVTAPT
+237 QRKDGNNWVTVTAPT
-252 VSNGNGTVDA
+252 VSNGNGTVD
-262 ETGLLTTNRDGM
+262 ENGLLTTNADGM

-296 IMDGQAAYEFTI
+296 IMDGKAAYEFTI

-328 KVVNEKPS
+328 KVVNEKPNV
-336 MEKQVKTGVDA
+336 EKQVKTGVDDN
-347 ENKDVYGKATDAS
+347 NKDAYGKATDAS

-375 NVNKLAKYILTD
+375 NVDKLAKYSLTD
-387 NMSEALTWE
+387 TMSKALTWE
-396 SETEANLTIETKPNV
+396 SETEANLTIETNPNV
-411 ELVKGTDYTLTVPVN
+411 ALVKDTDYTLTVPED
-426 GTAGGTWTIEF
+426 GTEGGTWTIEF
-437 TTEGKDKLAASK
+437 TTAGKEKLATNK
-449 VTSISVTFNTKLNS
+449 VTSISVTFNTTLND
-463 NATVNNKG
+463 NATVNKTG
-471 NLNDAGLTY
+471 NLNDASLTY
-480 SNGFTSDDEKYP
+480 SNGFKSNDEEYP
-492 DQPEPKDEVIK
+492 TQPDPKDEVIK

-522 SNVKLQGAE
+522 SSIKLQGAE
-531 FDLYLYNGSETNP
+531 FNLYLYNGSETNP
-544 TEAELKNNGVKV
+544 TEAELAKNGVFV
-556 GHYTTDENGKIH
+556 GHYTTGENGEIH
-568 VSGLKNGT
+568 VNGLKNGT
-576 YYLVETKAP
+576 YYLVEIKAP
-585 TYSVVENG
+585 TYTVKENG

-606 VKVVVAVEYVVK
+606 VKVVVKVEYEVTT
-618 ETTTITTDENGN
+618 TTTIKTDANGN

-635 SVDSE
+635 IESK

>member
-13 SAVLA
+13 SAALA
-18 LSLCAMPAMAE
+18 LSLCAMPAMAAE
-29 GGTITSTIDT
+29 GDGTITSTINT
-39 NRTGSLTIN
+39 AQKGSLTIN
-48 KYEGNEAKEDN
+48 KYEGDKEDKDK
-59 LLDGVTFTAYKVA
+59 LLNGVTFTAYKVA
-72 DIVQSTT
+72 DIVQSPDATGT
-79 EAGTTDVKMQP
+79 TTDVKMQP
-90 VEALTNIKPD
+90 VEALTKIKSD

-114 TVEKALAKD
+114 TVDAALAED
-123 ADPKLVAAGT
+123 ATPKLTAFATATTGANGT
-133 AVTGESLDASGN
+133 N
-145 KIKGQAKFTNLGVG
+145 GQAVFSGMPVG

-180 VSIPMANEDGTGWN
+180 VSIPMVNANGDGWN
-194 YNIVANPKN
+194 YDIVANPKN

-214 YGKNYTP
+214 YGKNYNP
-221 DGNSSEA
+221 DGSSTEA
-228 PLEGAKFYL
+228 PLGGAKFYL
-237 QRKEGDEWVTVTAPT
+237 QRKEGNEWVTVTAPT

-262 ETGLLTTNRDGM
+262 ETGLLTTNNDGM

-308 NNNQTVTIDD
+308 NNDQTVTIDD

-387 NMSEALTWE
+387 NMSKALTWE
-396 SETEANLTIETKPNV
+396 SVEKANLTIETNPHVDLV
-411 ELVKGTDYTLTVPVN
+411 ENTDYTLTVPAK
-426 GTAGGTWTIEF
+426 GAEGGTWTIEF
-437 TTEGKDKLAASK
+437 TTAGKDKLATNN

-480 SNGFTSDDEKYP
+480 SNGFNSTDDKYP

-512 MNVEKVDGKD
+512 MNIEKVDGKD
-522 SNVKLQGAE
+522 SRGKLQGAE

-556 GHYTTDENGKIH
+556 GHYTTDVYGEIH

-585 TYSVVENG
+585 TYNVVENG

-606 VKVVVAVEYVVK
+606 VKVDVAVQYEVI
-618 ETTTITTDENGN
+618 TTTTTTTDENGN

-635 SVDSE
+635 IESK
-640 KYVGG
+640 KYLGG

>member
-13 SAVLA
+13 SAALA

-29 GGTITSTIDT
+29 GGTITSTINT
-39 NRTGSLTIN
+39 AQKGSLTIN
-48 KYEGNEAKEDN
+48 KYEGDKQDPEK

-72 DIVQSTT
+72 DIVQST

-90 VEALTNIKPD
+90 VEALTKIKSD

-114 TVEKALAKD
+114 TVDAALAD
-123 ADPKLVAAGT
+123 NANPKLT
-133 AVTGESLDASGN
+133 AFATATTGDNG
-145 KIKGQAKFTNLGVG
+145 ITGQAVFSEMPVG
-159 VYLIVETDAPSQ
+159 VYLIVETGAPSQ

-180 VSIPMANEDGTGWN
+180 VSIPMAKEDGTGWN
-194 YNIVANPKN
+194 YDIVANPKN

-214 YGKNYTP
+214 YGKNYNP
-221 DGNSSEA
+221 DGTFSEVA
-228 PLEGAKFYL
+228 LSGATFYL
-237 QRKEGDEWVTVTAPT
+237 QRKEGNDWVTVTAPT
-252 VSNGNGTVDA
+252 VSANNGSVDA
-262 ETGLLTTNRDGM
+262 KGLLTTSDSGM

-286 FIEYSAPQGY
+286 FIEHSAPQGY

-308 NNNQTVTIDD
+308 NNDQTVTISD
-318 AYKDTLENTI
+318 AYKDTLANTI
-328 KVVNEKPS
+328 KVVNEKPNV
-336 MEKQVKTGVDA
+336 EKQVKTGVNA

-387 NMSEALTWE
+387 NMSKALTWE
-396 SETEANLTIETKPNV
+396 SVEKANLTIETNPHVDLV
-411 ELVKGTDYTLTVPVN
+411 ENTDYTLTVPAK
-426 GTAGGTWTIEF
+426 GAEGGTWTIEF
-437 TTEGKDKLAASK
+437 TTAGKEKLAANK
-449 VTSISVTFNTKLNS
+449 VTSISVTFNTTLNK
-463 NATVNNKG
+463 NATVNNTG
-471 NLNDAGLTY
+471 NLNDVGLTY
-480 SNGFTSDDEKYP
+480 SNGFKSDDAKYP
-492 DQPEPKDEVIK
+492 EQPEPKDEVIK
-503 NEASVYTFG
+503 NQASVYTFG
-512 MNVEKVDGKD
+512 MKVEKVDGKN
-522 SNVKLQGAE
+522 SSIKLQGAE

-585 TYSVVENG
+585 TYSVTENG

-606 VKVVVAVEYVVK
+606 VKVVVAVQYEVTT
-618 ETTTITTDENGN
+618 TTTITTDENGN

-635 SVDSE
+635 IVSE

-645 ENNSGNYKVIIK
+645 EDDSGNYKVIIK

>member
-13 SAVLA
+13 SAALA

-48 KYEGNEAKEDN
+48 KYEGNEPNSEK

-72 DIVQSTT
+72 DIVQSTDAST
-79 EAGTTDVKMQP
+79 GTTDVKMQP
-90 VEALTNIKPD
+90 VEALTKIKSD
-100 IQITSETKYDDIKD
+100 IQITSETQYKDIKD

-123 ADPKLVAAGT
+123 ADPKLIAFAT
-133 AVTGESLDASGN
+133 ATTGANG
-145 KIKGQAKFTNLGVG
+145 IKGQAVFSEMPVG
-159 VYLIVETDAPSQ
+159 VYLIVETGAPSQ

-180 VSIPMANEDGTGWN
+180 VSIPMANTDGTGWN
-194 YNIVANPKN
+194 YDIVANPKN
-203 AAVYGGISLKK
+203 AAVYGGISLRK

-221 DGNSSEA
+221 DGKSSEV
-228 PLEGAKFYL
+228 PLEGATFYL
-237 QRKEGDEWVTVTAPT
+237 QRKAGDEWVTVTAPT

-308 NNNQTVTIDD
+308 NPDQTVTISGAYQD
-318 AYKDTLENTI
+318 ALLNTI

-387 NMSEALTWE
+387 TMSEALTWE
-396 SETEANLTIETKPNV
+396 SVSEANLTIETNPHVDLDKD
-411 ELVKGTDYTLTVPVN
+411 TDYTLTVPDD
-426 GTAGGTWTIEF
+426 GAKGGTWTIEF
-437 TTEGKDKLAASK
+437 TTAGKEKLATNN

-463 NATVNNKG
+463 KATVNKKG

-480 SNGFTSDDEKYP
+480 SNGFKSTDEKYP
-492 DQPEPKDEVIK
+492 AQPEPKDEVIK

-512 MNVEKVDGKD
+512 MNIEKVDGKD
-522 SNVKLQGAE
+522 SRGKLQGAE

-544 TEAELKNNGVKV
+544 TEAELKNHGKLV
-556 GHYTTDENGKIH
+556 GHYTTDVNGQIN
-568 VSGLKNGT
+568 VSGLENGT

-585 TYSVVENG
+585 TYNVVENG
-593 ETKTYSY
+593 ETKIYSY

-606 VKVVVAVEYVVK
+606 VKVVVAVDYVVT
-618 ETTTITTDENGN
+618 ETTTITTDANGN

-635 SVDSE
+635 KIESE

-645 ENNSGNYKVIIK
+645 ENDSGNYKVIIK

>member
-13 SAVLA
+13 SAALA

-48 KYEGNEAKEDN
+48 KYEGDKAEEDK

-72 DIVQSTT
+72 DIVQPT

-90 VEALTNIKPD
+90 VKALTSIDPA

-114 TVEKALAKD
+114 TVDAALAD
-123 ADPKLVAAGT
+123 NADPKLTVFAT
-133 AVTGESLDASGN
+133 ATTGANDV
-145 KIKGQAKFTNLGVG
+145 KGQAVFSEMPVG
-159 VYLIVETDAPSQ
+159 VYLIVETGAPSQ

-180 VSIPMANEDGTGWN
+180 VSIPMVNANGDGWN
-194 YNIVANPKN
+194 YDIVANPKN

-214 YGKNYTP
+214 YGKNYNP
-221 DGNSSEA
+221 DGTFSEVA
-228 PLEGAKFYL
+228 LSGAKFYL
-237 QRKEGDEWVTVTAPT
+237 QRKEGDNWVTVTAPT
-252 VSNGNGTVDA
+252 VSANNGSVDA
-262 ETGLLTTNRDGM
+262 NGLLTTSTDGM

-308 NNNQTVTIDD
+308 NNDQTVTISD
-318 AYKDTLENTI
+318 AYKDTLANTI

-347 ENKDVYGKATDAS
+347 YGKATDAS

-387 NMSEALTWE
+387 NMSKALTWE
-396 SETEANLTIETKPNV
+396 SETAANLTIETNPNV
-411 ELVKGTDYTLTVPVN
+411 KLDKDTDYTLTVPEN
-426 GTAGGTWTIEF
+426 GTEGGTWTIEF
-437 TTEGKDKLAASK
+437 TTAGKNKLAANN

-480 SNGFTSDDEKYP
+480 SNGFKSTDDKYP
-492 DQPEPKDEVIK
+492 NQPEPKDEVIK

-512 MNVEKVDGKD
+512 MNIEKVDGKD
-522 SNVKLQGAE
+522 SRGKLQGAE

-556 GHYTTDENGKIH
+556 GHYTTDVYGEIH

-585 TYSVVENG
+585 TYNVVENG

-606 VKVVVAVEYVVK
+606 VKVVVAVEYEVK
-618 ETTTITTDENGN
+618 ETTTITTDANGN

-635 SVDSE
+635 IESK
-640 KYVGG
+640 KYLGG
-645 ENNSGNYKVIIK
+645 ENDSGNYKVIIK

>member
-13 SAVLA
+13 SAALA
-18 LSLCAMPAMAE
+18 LSLCAMPAMAASYANV
-29 GGTITSTIDT
+29 STIDT
-39 NRTGSLTIN
+39 KREGSLTIN
-48 KYEGNEAKEDN
+48 KYEGNEQDPDK

-72 DIVQSTT
+72 DIVQSTDAT
-79 EAGTTDVKMQP
+79 GTTTDVKMQP
-90 VEALTNIKPD
+90 VEALTSIDPA
-100 IQITSETKYDDIKD
+100 IQITSETKYEDIKE
-114 TVEKALAKD
+114 TVDAALAKETE
-123 ADPKLVAAGT
+123 PKLTVFDT
-133 AVTGESLDASGN
+133 ATTGDKGVP
-145 KIKGQAKFTNLGVG
+145 GQAKFEKMPVG
-159 VYLIVETDAPSQ
+159 VYLIVETNAPSQ

-180 VSIPMANEDGTGWN
+180 VSIPMVNEDRTGWN
-194 YNIVANPKN
+194 YDITVYPKN

-214 YGKNYTP
+214 YGKNYNP
-221 DGNSSEA
+221 DGSSTEA
-228 PLEGAKFYL
+228 PLGGAKFYL
-237 QRKEGDEWVTVTAPT
+237 QRKEGNEWVTVTAPT

-262 ETGLLTTNRDGM
+262 ETGLLTTNNDGM

-308 NNNQTVTIDD
+308 KNDKGVTIDD
-318 AYKDTLENTI
+318 AYKDDTLKDTI

-347 ENKDVYGKATDAS
+347 YGKATDAS

-387 NMSEALTWE
+387 TMSSALTWE
-396 SETEANLTIETKPNV
+396 SETEANLTIATNPNV
-411 ELVKGTDYTLTVPVN
+411 ALEDTDYILTVPKD
-426 GTAGGTWTIEF
+426 GTEGGTWTIEF
-437 TTEGKDKLAASK
+437 TTAGKEKLAAGK
-449 VTSISVTFNTKLNS
+449 VTSISVTFNTKLNDK
-463 NATVNNKG
+463 ATVNKTG
-471 NLNDAGLTY
+471 NLNDASLTY
-480 SNGFTSDDEKYP
+480 SNGFKGEGYP
-492 DQPEPKDEVIK
+492 TQPEPKDEVIK

-512 MNVEKVDGKD
+512 MKVEKVDGKD
-522 SNVKLQGAE
+522 STVKLQGAE
-531 FDLYLYNGSETNP
+531 FDLYLYNGSEENP
-544 TEAELKNNGVKV
+544 TEKELKYNGVKV
-556 GHYTTDENGKIH
+556 GSYTTNKDGEIT

-585 TYSVVENG
+585 TYTVTENG

-606 VKVVVAVEYVVK
+606 VKVVVAVQYEVNTK
-618 ETTTITTDENGN
+618 TTITTDENGN

-635 SVDSE
+635 IESK

-645 ENNSGNYKVIIK
+645 ENDSGNYKVIIK

-693 KKKNRA
+693 KKKNRT

>member
-1 MKKAK
+1 MKKK
-6 RFLTGLL
+6 SRFLTGLL
-13 SAVLA
+13 SAVMA

-48 KYEGNEAKEDN
+48 KYEGDKAEDDK

-72 DIVQSTT
+72 DIVQSTV
-79 EAGTTDVKMQP
+79 AGTTDVKMQP

-159 VYLIVETDAPSQ
+159 VYLIVETGAPSQ

-180 VSIPMANEDGTGWN
+180 VSIPMANADGTGWN
-194 YNIVANPKN
+194 YDIVANPKN

-214 YGKNYTP
+214 YGKNYNP
-221 DGNSSEA
+221 DGTFSEVA
-228 PLEGAKFYL
+228 LSGATFYL
-237 QRKEGDEWVTVTAPT
+237 QRQEGDNWVTVTAPT
-252 VSNGNGTVDA
+252 VSPNNGSVD
-262 ETGLLTTNRDGM
+262 EKGLLTTSTEGM

-286 FIEYSAPQGY
+286 FIEHSAPQGY
-296 IMDGQAAYEFTI
+296 IMDGQAAYVFTI
-308 NNNQTVTIDD
+308 NNDQTVTINN
-318 AYKDTLENTI
+318 AYKDTLANTI

-336 MEKQVKTGVDA
+336 MEKQVKTGVDT
-347 ENKDVYGKATDAS
+347 YGKATDAS

-396 SETEANLTIETKPNV
+396 SETEANLTIETNPNV
-411 ELVKGTDYTLTVPVN
+411 VLEDTDYTLTVPAD
-426 GTAGGTWTIEF
+426 GTKGGTWTIEF
-437 TTEGKDKLAASK
+437 TTAGKDKLAANK

-463 NATVNNKG
+463 KATVNNKG

-480 SNGFTSDDEKYP
+480 SNGFKSTDDKYP
-492 DQPEPKDEVIK
+492 DQPDPKDEVIK

-512 MNVEKVDGKD
+512 MNIEKVDGKD
-522 SNVKLQGAE
+522 SRGKLQGAE

-544 TEAELKNNGVKV
+544 TEAELKTNGVKV
-556 GHYTTDENGKIH
+556 GHYTTNEFGAIH

-585 TYSVVENG
+585 TYNVVENG
-593 ETKTYSY
+593 KTKTYSY

-606 VKVVVAVEYVVK
+606 VKVVVAVEYEVK
-618 ETTTITTDENGN
+618 ETTTTTTDANGN

-635 SVDSE
+635 IESK

-668 GFGTLLFSGIGV
+668 GFGTLLFSGIGA
-680 LLVVAG
+680 LLVVGG
-686 VGVLLSL
+686 VGVLMST
-693 KKKNRA
+693 KKKKGNA

>member
-13 SAVLA
+13 SAALA

-29 GGTITSTIDT
+29 GGTITSTIDM

-48 KYEGNEAKEDN
+48 KYEGDKAEEDK

-72 DIVQSTT
+72 DIVQPT
-79 EAGTTDVKMQP
+79 EAGTTGVEMQP
-90 VEALTNIKPD
+90 VEALTAIDSNIK
-100 IQITSETKYDDIKD
+100 ITSETKYGDIEK
-114 TVEKALAKD
+114 TVEKALADD
-123 ADPKLVAAGT
+123 ANPKLTAFASATTGKNGT
-133 AVTGESLDASGN
+133 
-145 KIKGQAKFTNLGVG
+145 KGQAVFSKMPVG

-180 VSIPMANEDGTGWN
+180 VSIPMANADGTGWN
-194 YNIVANPKN
+194 YDIVANPKN
-203 AAVYGGISLKK
+203 AAVYGGINLKK
-214 YGKNYTP
+214 YGKNYNP
-221 DGNSSEA
+221 DGTSTEVALS
-228 PLEGAKFYL
+228 GAKFYL
-237 QRKEGDEWVTVTAPT
+237 QRKNGDKWETVTAPT
-252 VSNGNGTVDA
+252 VSNGNGSVD
-262 ETGLLTTNRDGM
+262 ESGLLTTSDSGM

-286 FIEYSAPQGY
+286 FIEHSAPQGY

-308 NNNQTVTIDD
+308 NNDQTVTIGD

-347 ENKDVYGKATDAS
+347 YGKATDAS

-387 NMSEALTWE
+387 NMSKALTWE
-396 SETEANLTIETKPNV
+396 SEAKANLTIATNPNV
-411 ELVKGTDYTLTVPVN
+411 DLVKGTDYTLTVPVD
-426 GTAGGTWTIEF
+426 GTEGGTWTIEF
-437 TTEGKDKLAASK
+437 TTAGKNKLAASK
-449 VTSISVTFNTKLNS
+449 VTSISVTFNTRLNK

-471 NLNDAGLTY
+471 NLNDASLTY
-480 SNGFTSDDEKYP
+480 SNGFKSDKEGYP
-492 DQPEPKDEVIK
+492 AQPDPKDEVIK
-503 NEASVYTFG
+503 DEASVYTFG
-512 MNVEKVDGKD
+512 MNVVKVDGKD
-522 SNVKLQGAE
+522 SSIKLQGAE
-531 FDLYLYNGSETNP
+531 FDLYLYKGSEENP
-544 TEAELKNNGVKV
+544 TEADLKNPDKAVKV
-556 GHYTTDENGKIH
+556 GHFTTKENGEIN

-585 TYSVVENG
+585 TYNVVENG

-606 VKVVVAVEYVVK
+606 VKVVVAVEYEVTT
-618 ETTTITTDENGN
+618 TTTITTDENGN

-635 SVDSE
+635 IESK
-640 KYVGG
+640 KYLGG

>member
-13 SAVLA
+13 SAALA
-18 LSLCAMPAMAE
+18 LSLCAMPAMAADNGE
-29 GGTITSTIDT
+29 TITSTINT
-39 NRTGSLTIN
+39 AQKGSLTIN
-48 KYEGNEAKEDN
+48 KYEGDKQDPEK

-72 DIVQSTT
+72 DIVQST

-90 VEALTNIKPD
+90 VEALTKIKSD

-114 TVEKALAKD
+114 TVDAALAED
-123 ADPKLVAAGT
+123 ANPKLT
-133 AVTGESLDASGN
+133 AFATATTGDNG
-145 KIKGQAKFTNLGVG
+145 ITGQAVFSEMPVG
-159 VYLIVETDAPSQ
+159 VYLIVETGAPSQ

-180 VSIPMANEDGTGWN
+180 VSIPMAKEDGTGWN
-194 YNIVANPKN
+194 YDIVANPKN

-214 YGKNYTP
+214 YGKNYNP
-221 DGNSSEA
+221 DGTFSEVA
-228 PLEGAKFYL
+228 LSGATFYL
-237 QRKEGDEWVTVTAPT
+237 QRQEGDNWVTVTAPT
-252 VSNGNGTVDA
+252 VSANNGSVD
-262 ETGLLTTNRDGM
+262 EKGLLTTSDSGM

-296 IMDGQAAYEFTI
+296 IMDGQAAYVFTI
-308 NNNQTVTIDD
+308 NNDQTVTIND
-318 AYKDTLENTI
+318 AYKDTLANTI
-328 KVVNEKPS
+328 KVVNEKPN
-336 MEKQVKTGVDA
+336 MEKQVKTGVDT
-347 ENKDVYGKATDAS
+347 YGKATDAS

-387 NMSEALTWE
+387 NMSNALTWE
-396 SETEANLTIETKPNV
+396 SEAEANLTIETNSNV
-411 ELVKGTDYTLTVPVN
+411 ELVKDTDYTLTVPADD
-426 GTAGGTWTIEF
+426 TKGGTWTIEF
-437 TTEGKDKLAASK
+437 TTAGKDKLAANN

-480 SNGFTSDDEKYP
+480 SNGFNSTDDKYP

-512 MNVEKVDGKD
+512 MNIEKVDGKD
-522 SNVKLQGAE
+522 SRGKLQGAE

-544 TEAELKNNGVKV
+544 TEAELKTNGVKV
-556 GHYTTDENGKIH
+556 GHYTTNEFGEIH

-585 TYSVVENG
+585 TYTVEG
-593 ETKTYSY
+593 KTYSY

-606 VKVVVAVEYVVK
+606 VKVVVAVQYEVTT
-618 ETTTITTDENGN
+618 TTTIKTDANGN

-635 SVDSE
+635 IEST

-693 KKKNRA
+693 KKKNRT

>member
-13 SAVLA
+13 SAALA
-18 LSLCAMPAMAE
+18 LSLCAMPAMAADNGE
-29 GGTITSTIDT
+29 TITSTINT
-39 NRTGSLTIN
+39 AQKGSLTIN
-48 KYEGNEAKEDN
+48 KYEGDKQDPEK

-72 DIVQSTT
+72 DIVQST

-90 VEALTNIKPD
+90 VEALTKIKSD

-114 TVEKALAKD
+114 TVDAALAED
-123 ADPKLVAAGT
+123 ANPKLT
-133 AVTGESLDASGN
+133 AFATATTGDNG
-145 KIKGQAKFTNLGVG
+145 ITGQAVFSEMPVG
-159 VYLIVETDAPSQ
+159 VYLIVETGAPSQ

-180 VSIPMANEDGTGWN
+180 VSIPMAKEDGTGWN
-194 YNIVANPKN
+194 YDIVANPKN

-214 YGKNYTP
+214 YGKNYNP
-221 DGNSSEA
+221 DGSSTEA
-228 PLEGAKFYL
+228 PLGGAKFYL
-237 QRKEGDEWVTVTAPT
+237 QRKEGNEWVTVTAPT

-262 ETGLLTTNRDGM
+262 ETGLLTTNNDGM

-286 FIEYSAPQGY
+286 FIEHSAPQGY

-308 NNNQTVTIDD
+308 NNDQTVTISD
-318 AYKDTLENTI
+318 AYKDTLANTI
-328 KVVNEKPS
+328 KVVNEKPN

-387 NMSEALTWE
+387 NMSNALTWE
-396 SETEANLTIETKPNV
+396 SETEANLTIETNPNV
-411 ELVKGTDYTLTVPVN
+411 KLEKGTDYTLTVPAD
-426 GTAGGTWTIEF
+426 GTEGGTWTIEF
-437 TTEGKDKLAASK
+437 TTAGKEKLAANK
-449 VTSISVTFNTKLNS
+449 VTSISVTFNTTLNK
-463 NATVNNKG
+463 NATVNNTG

-480 SNGFTSDDEKYP
+480 SNGFKSDDAKYP
-492 DQPEPKDEVIK
+492 EQPEPKDEVIK
-503 NEASVYTFG
+503 NQASVYTFG
-512 MNVEKVDGKD
+512 MKVEKVDGKN
-522 SNVKLQGAE
+522 SSIKLQGAE

-585 TYSVVENG
+585 TYSVTENG

-606 VKVVVAVEYVVK
+606 VKVVVAVQYEVTT
-618 ETTTITTDENGN
+618 TTTITTDENGN

-635 SVDSE
+635 IVSE

-645 ENNSGNYKVIIK
+645 EDDSGNYKVIIK

-693 KKKNRA
+693 KKKNRT

>member
-13 SAVLA
+13 SAALA
-18 LSLCAMPAMAE
+18 LSLCAMPAMAADNGE
-29 GGTITSTIDT
+29 TITSTINT
-39 NRTGSLTIN
+39 AQKGSLTIN
-48 KYEGNEAKEDN
+48 KYEGNAVDEDK

-72 DIVQSTT
+72 DIVQST

-90 VEALTNIKPD
+90 VEALTKIKSD

-114 TVEKALAKD
+114 TVDAALAED
-123 ADPKLVAAGT
+123 ANPKLIAFAT
-133 AVTGESLDASGN
+133 ATTGDKG
-145 KIKGQAKFTNLGVG
+145 ITGQAVFSEMPVG
-159 VYLIVETDAPSQ
+159 VYLIVETGAPSQ

-180 VSIPMANEDGTGWN
+180 VSIPMAKEDGTGWN
-194 YNIVANPKN
+194 YDIVANPKN

-214 YGKNYTP
+214 YGKNYNA
-221 DGNSSEA
+221 DGTFSEVA
-228 PLEGAKFYL
+228 LSGATFYL
-237 QRKEGDEWVTVTAPT
+237 QRKEGDDWVTVTAPT
-252 VSNGNGTVDA
+252 VSANNGSVDA
-262 ETGLLTTNRDGM
+262 KGLLTTSDSGM

-286 FIEYSAPQGY
+286 FIEHSAPQGY

-308 NNNQTVTIDD
+308 NNDQTVTISD
-318 AYKDTLENTI
+318 AYKDTLANTI
-328 KVVNEKPS
+328 KVVNEKPNV
-336 MEKQVKTGVDA
+336 EKQVKTGVNA

-387 NMSEALTWE
+387 NMSNALTWE
-396 SETEANLTIETKPNV
+396 SETEANLTIETNPNV
-411 ELVKGTDYTLTVPVN
+411 ELVKGTDYTLTVPAD
-426 GTAGGTWTIEF
+426 GTEGGTWTIEF
-437 TTEGKDKLAASK
+437 TTSGKEKLAASN
-449 VTSISVTFNTKLNS
+449 VTSISVTFNTTLNK
-463 NATVNNKG
+463 NATVNNTG

-480 SNGFTSDDEKYP
+480 SNGFKSDDAKYP
-492 DQPEPKDEVIK
+492 EQPEPKDEVIK
-503 NEASVYTFG
+503 NQASVYTFG
-512 MNVEKVDGKD
+512 MKVEKVDGKN
-522 SNVKLQGAE
+522 SSIKLQGAE

-585 TYSVVENG
+585 TYSVTENG

-606 VKVVVAVEYVVK
+606 VKVVVAVQYEVTT
-618 ETTTITTDENGN
+618 TTTITTDENGN

-635 SVDSE
+635 IVSE

-645 ENNSGNYKVIIK
+645 EDDSGNYKVIIK

-693 KKKNRA
+693 KKKNRT

>member
-13 SAVLA
+13 SAALA
-18 LSLCAMPAMAE
+18 LSLCAMPAMAADNGE
-29 GGTITSTIDT
+29 TITSTINT
-39 NRTGSLTIN
+39 AQKGSLTIN
-48 KYEGNEAKEDN
+48 KYEGDKQDPEK

-72 DIVQSTT
+72 DIVQST

-90 VEALTNIKPD
+90 VEALTKIKSD

-114 TVEKALAKD
+114 TVDAALAED
-123 ADPKLVAAGT
+123 ANPKLT
-133 AVTGESLDASGN
+133 AFATATTGDNG
-145 KIKGQAKFTNLGVG
+145 ITGQAVFSEMPVG
-159 VYLIVETDAPSQ
+159 VYLIVETGAPSQ

-180 VSIPMANEDGTGWN
+180 VSIPMAKEDGTGWN
-194 YNIVANPKN
+194 YDIVANPKN

-214 YGKNYTP
+214 YGKNYNP
-221 DGNSSEA
+221 DGTFSEVA
-228 PLEGAKFYL
+228 LSGATFYL
-237 QRKEGDEWVTVTAPT
+237 QRKEGDDWVTVTAPT
-252 VSNGNGTVDA
+252 VSDSNGSVDA
-262 ETGLLTTNRDGM
+262 SGLLTTSANGM

-308 NNNQTVTIDD
+308 NNDQTVTISD
-318 AYKDTLENTI
+318 AYKDTLANTI

-347 ENKDVYGKATDAS
+347 YGKATDAS

-387 NMSEALTWE
+387 TMSSALTWE
-396 SETEANLTIETKPNV
+396 SETEANLTIETNPNV
-411 ELVKGTDYTLTVPVN
+411 KLDKDTDYTLTVPED
-426 GTAGGTWTIEF
+426 GTEGGTWTIEF
-437 TTEGKDKLAASK
+437 TTAGKEKLAANN
-449 VTSISVTFNTKLNS
+449 VTSISVTFNTRLNK
-463 NATVNNKG
+463 NATVNKEG
-471 NLNDAGLTY
+471 NLNDASLTY
-480 SNGFTSDDEKYP
+480 SNGFKSNDEEYP
-492 DQPEPKDEVIK
+492 TQPDPKDEVIK

-512 MNVEKVDGKD
+512 MNIEKVDGKD
-522 SNVKLQGAE
+522 SRGKLQGAE

-556 GHYTTDENGKIH
+556 GHYTTDVYGEIH

-585 TYSVVENG
+585 TYNVVENG

-606 VKVVVAVEYVVK
+606 VKVVVNVQYEVDTK
-618 ETTTITTDENGN
+618 TTITTDANGN

-635 SVDSE
+635 IESK

-645 ENNSGNYKVIIK
+645 ENDSGNYKVIIK

-693 KKKNRA
+693 KKKNRT

>member
-18 LSLCAMPAMAE
+18 LSLCAMPAMAAE
-29 GGTITSTIDT
+29 GDGTITSTINT
-39 NRTGSLTIN
+39 AQKGSLTIN
-48 KYEGNEAKEDN
+48 KYEGDKEDKDK
-59 LLDGVTFTAYKVA
+59 LLNGVTFTAYKVA
-72 DIVQSTT
+72 DIVQSPDATGT
-79 EAGTTDVKMQP
+79 TTDVKMQP
-90 VEALTNIKPD
+90 VEALTKIKSD

-114 TVEKALAKD
+114 TVDAALAED
-123 ADPKLVAAGT
+123 ATPKLTAFATATTGANGT
-133 AVTGESLDASGN
+133 N
-145 KIKGQAKFTNLGVG
+145 GQAVFSGMPVG

-180 VSIPMANEDGTGWN
+180 VSIPMVNANGDGWN
-194 YNIVANPKN
+194 YDIVANPKN

-214 YGKNYTP
+214 YGKNYNP
-221 DGNSSEA
+221 DGSSTEA
-228 PLEGAKFYL
+228 PLGGAKFYL
-237 QRKEGDEWVTVTAPT
+237 QRKEGNEWVTVTAPT

-262 ETGLLTTNRDGM
+262 ETGLLTTNNDGM

-308 NNNQTVTIDD
+308 NDNQTVTISD
-318 AYKDTLENTI
+318 AYKDTLPDTI

-360 VGDVVTWKVTAAVPS
+360 VGDVVTWKVTATVPS

-387 NMSEALTWE
+387 TMSSALTWE
-396 SETEANLTIETKPNV
+396 SETEANLTIETNPHV
-411 ELVKGTDYTLTVPVN
+411 DLAEGTDYTLTVPED
-426 GTAGGTWTIEF
+426 GKEGGTWTIEF
-437 TTEGKDKLAASK
+437 TTAGKEKLAANN
-449 VTSISVTFNTKLNS
+449 VTSISVTFNTRLNK
-463 NATVNNKG
+463 NATVNKEG
-471 NLNDAGLTY
+471 NLNDASLTY
-480 SNGFTSDDEKYP
+480 SNGFKSNDEEYP
-492 DQPEPKDEVIK
+492 TQPDPKDEVIK

-512 MNVEKVDGKD
+512 MNIEKVDGKD
-522 SNVKLQGAE
+522 SRGKLQGAE

-556 GHYTTDENGKIH
+556 GHYTTDVYGEIH

-585 TYSVVENG
+585 TYNVVENG

-606 VKVVVAVEYVVK
+606 VKVVVNVQYEVDTK
-618 ETTTITTDENGN
+618 TTITTDANGN

-635 SVDSE
+635 IE
-640 KYVGG
+640 NKKYVGG
-645 ENNSGNYKVIIK
+645 ENDSGNYKVIIK

>member
-13 SAVLA
+13 SAALA
-18 LSLCAMPAMAE
+18 LSLCAMPAMAADNGE
-29 GGTITSTIDT
+29 TITSTINT
-39 NRTGSLTIN
+39 AQKGSLTIN
-48 KYEGNEAKEDN
+48 KYEGNAVDEDK

-72 DIVQSTT
+72 DIVQST

-90 VEALTNIKPD
+90 VEALTKIKSD

-114 TVEKALAKD
+114 TVDAALAED
-123 ADPKLVAAGT
+123 ANPKLIAFAT
-133 AVTGESLDASGN
+133 ATTGDKG
-145 KIKGQAKFTNLGVG
+145 ITGQAVFSEMPVG
-159 VYLIVETDAPSQ
+159 VYLIVETGAPSQ

-180 VSIPMANEDGTGWN
+180 VSIPMAKEDGTGWN
-194 YNIVANPKN
+194 YDIVANPKN

-214 YGKNYTP
+214 YGKNYNA
-221 DGNSSEA
+221 DGTFSEVA
-228 PLEGAKFYL
+228 LSGATFYL
-237 QRKEGDEWVTVTAPT
+237 QRKEEDDWVTVTAPT
-252 VSNGNGTVDA
+252 VSANNGSVDA
-262 ETGLLTTNRDGM
+262 KGLLTTSDSGM

-286 FIEYSAPQGY
+286 FIEHSAPQGY

-308 NNNQTVTIDD
+308 NNDQTVTISD
-318 AYKDTLENTI
+318 AYKDTLANTI
-328 KVVNEKPS
+328 KVVNEKPNV
-336 MEKQVKTGVDA
+336 EKQVKTGVNA

-387 NMSEALTWE
+387 NMSNALTWE
-396 SETEANLTIETKPNV
+396 SVAKANLTIETNPNV
-411 ELVKGTDYTLTVPVN
+411 ELVKGTDYTLTVPAD
-426 GTAGGTWTIEF
+426 GTEGGTWTIEF
-437 TTEGKDKLAASK
+437 TTSGKEKLAASN
-449 VTSISVTFNTKLNS
+449 VTSISVTFNTTLNK
-463 NATVNNKG
+463 NATVNNTG

-480 SNGFTSDDEKYP
+480 SNGFKSDDAKYP
-492 DQPEPKDEVIK
+492 EQPEPKDEVIK
-503 NEASVYTFG
+503 NQASVYTFG
-512 MNVEKVDGKD
+512 MKVEKVDGKN
-522 SNVKLQGAE
+522 SSIKLQGAE

-585 TYSVVENG
+585 TYSVTENG

-606 VKVVVAVEYVVK
+606 VKVVVAVQYEVTT
-618 ETTTITTDENGN
+618 TTTITTDENGN

-635 SVDSE
+635 IVSE

-645 ENNSGNYKVIIK
+645 EDDSGNYKVIIK

>member
-13 SAVLA
+13 SAALA

-29 GGTITSTIDT
+29 GGTITSTIDM

-48 KYEGNEAKEDN
+48 KYEGDKAEEDK

-72 DIVQSTT
+72 DIVQPT

-90 VEALTNIKPD
+90 VEALTKINSD
-100 IQITSETKYDDIKD
+100 IQITSGTKYDDIKD
-114 TVEKALAKD
+114 TVDAALAET
-123 ADPKLVAAGT
+123 ANPKLT
-133 AVTGESLDASGN
+133 AFASATTGENGT
-145 KIKGQAKFTNLGVG
+145 KGQAVFSEMPVG

-180 VSIPMANEDGTGWN
+180 VSIPMANADGTGWN
-194 YNIVANPKN
+194 YDIVANPKN
-203 AAVYGGISLKK
+203 AAVYGGINLKK
-214 YGKNYTP
+214 YGKNYNP
-221 DGNSSEA
+221 DGTFTEVALS
-228 PLEGAKFYL
+228 GATFYL
-237 QRKEGDEWVTVTAPT
+237 QRKEGDKWVTVTAPT
-252 VSNGNGTVDA
+252 VSDNNGSVDA
-262 ETGLLTTNRDGM
+262 SGLLTTSANGM

-286 FIEYSAPQGY
+286 FIEHSAPQGY

-308 NNNQTVTIDD
+308 NNDQTVTIGD

-347 ENKDVYGKATDAS
+347 YGKATDAS

-387 NMSEALTWE
+387 TMSNALTWE
-396 SETEANLTIETKPNV
+396 SETEANLTIETNPNV
-411 ELVKGTDYTLTVPVN
+411 KLDKDTDYTLTVPAN
-426 GTAGGTWTIEF
+426 GTEGGTWTIEF
-437 TTEGKDKLAASK
+437 TTAGKNKLAASK
-449 VTSISVTFNTKLNS
+449 VTSISVTFNTRLNK

-471 NLNDAGLTY
+471 NLNDASLTY
-480 SNGFTSDDEKYP
+480 SNGFKSDKEGYP
-492 DQPEPKDEVIK
+492 AQPDPKDEVIK
-503 NEASVYTFG
+503 DEASVYTFG
-512 MNVEKVDGKD
+512 MNVVKVDGKD
-522 SNVKLQGAE
+522 SSIKLQGAE
-531 FDLYLYNGSETNP
+531 FDLYLYKGSEENP
-544 TEAELKNNGVKV
+544 TEADLKNPDKAVKV
-556 GHYTTDENGKIH
+556 GHFTTKENGEIN

-585 TYSVVENG
+585 TYNVVENG

-606 VKVVVAVEYVVK
+606 VKVVVAVEYEVTT
-618 ETTTITTDENGN
+618 TTTITTDENGN

-635 SVDSE
+635 IESK
-640 KYVGG
+640 KYLGG

>member
-13 SAVLA
+13 SAALA
-18 LSLCAMPAMAE
+18 LSLCAMPAMAADNGE
-29 GGTITSTIDT
+29 TITSTINT
-39 NRTGSLTIN
+39 AQKGSLTIN
-48 KYEGNEAKEDN
+48 KYEGNAVDEDK

-72 DIVQSTT
+72 DIVQST

-90 VEALTNIKPD
+90 VEALTKIKSD

-114 TVEKALAKD
+114 TVDAALAED
-123 ADPKLVAAGT
+123 ANPKLIAFAT
-133 AVTGESLDASGN
+133 ATTGDKG
-145 KIKGQAKFTNLGVG
+145 ITGQAVFSEMPVG
-159 VYLIVETDAPSQ
+159 VYLIVETGAPSQ

-180 VSIPMANEDGTGWN
+180 VSIPMAKEDGTGWN
-194 YNIVANPKN
+194 YDIVANPKN

-214 YGKNYTP
+214 YGKNYNA
-221 DGNSSEA
+221 DGTFSEVA
-228 PLEGAKFYL
+228 LSGATFYL
-237 QRKEGDEWVTVTAPT
+237 QRKEGDDWVTVTAPT
-252 VSNGNGTVDA
+252 VSANNGSVDA
-262 ETGLLTTNRDGM
+262 KGLLTTSDSGM

-286 FIEYSAPQGY
+286 FIEHSAPQGY

-308 NNNQTVTIDD
+308 NNDQTVTISD
-318 AYKDTLENTI
+318 AYKDTLANTI
-328 KVVNEKPS
+328 KVVNEKPNV
-336 MEKQVKTGVDA
+336 EKQVKTGVNA

-387 NMSEALTWE
+387 NMSNALTWE
-396 SETEANLTIETKPNV
+396 SVAKANLTIETNPNV
-411 ELVKGTDYTLTVPVN
+411 ELVKGTDYTLTVPAD
-426 GTAGGTWTIEF
+426 GTEGGTWTIEF
-437 TTEGKDKLAASK
+437 TTSGKEKLAASN
-449 VTSISVTFNTKLNS
+449 VTSISVTFNTTLNK
-463 NATVNNKG
+463 NATVNNTG

-480 SNGFTSDDEKYP
+480 SNGFKSDDAKYP
-492 DQPEPKDEVIK
+492 EQPEPKDEVIK
-503 NEASVYTFG
+503 NQASVYTFG
-512 MNVEKVDGKD
+512 MKVEKVDGKN
-522 SNVKLQGAE
+522 SSIKLQGAE

-585 TYSVVENG
+585 TYSVTENG

-606 VKVVVAVEYVVK
+606 VKVVVAVQYEVTT
-618 ETTTITTDENGN
+618 TTTITTDENGN

-635 SVDSE
+635 IVSE

-645 ENNSGNYKVIIK
+645 EDDSGNYKVIIK
-657 NNKGFNLPTTG
+657 NNKGFDLPTTG

>member
-13 SAVLA
+13 SAALA

-48 KYEGNEAKEDN
+48 KYEGDKAEEDK

-72 DIVQSTT
+72 DIVQPT

-90 VEALTNIKPD
+90 VEALTKINSD
-100 IQITSETKYDDIKD
+100 IQITSGTKYDDIKD
-114 TVEKALAKD
+114 TVDAALAD
-123 ADPKLVAAGT
+123 NADPKLT
-133 AVTGESLDASGN
+133 AFATATTGANDV
-145 KIKGQAKFTNLGVG
+145 KGQAVFSEMPVG
-159 VYLIVETDAPSQ
+159 VYLIVETGAPSQ

-180 VSIPMANEDGTGWN
+180 VSIPMVNANGDGWN
-194 YNIVANPKN
+194 YDIVANPKN

-214 YGKNYTP
+214 YGKNYNP
-221 DGNSSEA
+221 DGSSTEA
-228 PLEGAKFYL
+228 PLGGAKFYL
-237 QRKEGDEWVTVTAPT
+237 QRKEGNEWVTVTAPT

-262 ETGLLTTNRDGM
+262 ETGLLTTNNDGM

-308 NNNQTVTIDD
+308 NNDQTVTISD

-347 ENKDVYGKATDAS
+347 YGKATDAS

-387 NMSEALTWE
+387 TMSSALTWE
-396 SETEANLTIETKPNV
+396 SKEKANLTIETNPNV
-411 ELVKGTDYTLTVPVN
+411 VLEDTDYTLTVPAD
-426 GTAGGTWTIEF
+426 GAEGGTWTIEF
-437 TTEGKDKLAASK
+437 TTAGKEKLAANK
-449 VTSISVTFNTKLNS
+449 VTSISVTFNTTLNK
-463 NATVNNKG
+463 NATVNNTG
-471 NLNDAGLTY
+471 NLNDASLTY
-480 SNGFTSDDEKYP
+480 SNGFKSDDAKYP
-492 DQPEPKDEVIK
+492 EQPEPKDEVIK
-503 NEASVYTFG
+503 NQASVYTFG
-512 MNVEKVDGKD
+512 MNIEKVDGKD
-522 SNVKLQGAE
+522 SRGKLQGAE

-544 TEAELKNNGVKV
+544 TEAELENNGVKV
-556 GHYTTDENGKIH
+556 GHYTTDVYGEIH

-585 TYSVVENG
+585 TYNVVENG

-606 VKVVVAVEYVVK
+606 VKVVVAVEYEVTT
-618 ETTTITTDENGN
+618 TTTIKTDANGN

-635 SVDSE
+635 IEST
-640 KYVGG
+640 KYLGG